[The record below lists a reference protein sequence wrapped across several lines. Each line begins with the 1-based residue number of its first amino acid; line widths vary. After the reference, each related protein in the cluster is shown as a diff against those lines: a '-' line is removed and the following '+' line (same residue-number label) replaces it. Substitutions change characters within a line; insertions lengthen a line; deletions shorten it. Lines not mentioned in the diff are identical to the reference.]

1 MSTQSI
7 ESYNVQTVLLQELV
21 NYLAGRPYA
30 EVSGLL
36 NKLMQ
41 TVEAQNNAYL
51 AANPIVPVV
60 ADAATAIDH
69 SVADAF
75 LAPPMVAK
83 IKKARKAKLTAVSE
97 VNNGSAQG

>member
-1 MSTQSI
+1 MSKQTI
-7 ESYNVQTVLLQELV
+7 ESYNVQTALLQELV

-41 TVEAQNNAYL
+41 TVETQNGAYL
-51 AANPIVPVV
+51 AANPIVPV
-60 ADAATAIDH
+60 AAPAIDH
-69 SVADAF
+69 AVADAF

-83 IKKARKAKLTAVSE
+83 IKKARKAKLTAVPE
-97 VNNGSAQG
+97 ANNGSVQG